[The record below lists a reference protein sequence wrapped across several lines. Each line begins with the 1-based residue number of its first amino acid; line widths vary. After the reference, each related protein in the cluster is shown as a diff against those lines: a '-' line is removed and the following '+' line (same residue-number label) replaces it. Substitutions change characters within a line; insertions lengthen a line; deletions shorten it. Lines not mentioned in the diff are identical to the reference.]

1 MTYDFSSRAE
11 VVTEITEFAEAI
23 LDAGLADSIEEATA
37 EAWLTD
43 GGAYYELYHALPPD
57 VVTGPEVVEKADRAA
72 TLREAIYEGTRHK
85 ALLQQLKPGQFSR
98 SIEDLIDEVW
108 STPEGREVFN
118 MYAGPYGALEATEAL
133 SRIEKS
139 GQQHHYDDAIDTV
152 REWLAED

>member
-11 VVTEITEFAEAI
+11 VVAEITEFAEAI

-43 GGAYYELYHALPPD
+43 RGAYYELYHALPPD
-57 VVTGPEVVEKADRAA
+57 LVTGPEVVEKADRPA

-108 STPEGREVFN
+108 STPEGRDVYN
-118 MYAGPYGALEATEAL
+118 MYSGPYGDLPATEAL

-139 GQQHHYDDAIDTV
+139 GQHHYDDAINTV
-152 REWLAED
+152 REWLSED